1 MRLPDFTAPAGIVSG
16 LYPAGGGRYDNR
28 MTEPIPPLAFA
39 PILIPKPWGGRRLAD
54 LGKPLPPA
62 GRFGESWEITP
73 LSVAGRGPSVAE
85 GGPYHGRTLTGLA
98 EELGEG
104 LLGSS
109 VAFPLLFKF
118 LDARE
123 DLSVQV
129 HPDRDYAAGRQGI
142 TSKTESWYVME
153 AAAGSVIYRG
163 LREGVSTAEVRAAAG
178 TSRIVELLR
187 AFPARPGDFH
197 HLPGGTI
204 HALGAGVMVAEPQT
218 PGDVTFRLYDWTE
231 EYDRPRRPL
240 HTEQALR
247 ALRPDPPG
255 GTYREPMTTWGER
268 LLADGPSYRIREHR
282 RREGTFRLEER
293 GELRI
298 LAAMRG
304 RARLEPPAAPPRDLP
319 AGKTVLIPAASQV
332 RAIAVGETTLLEISP
347 APPNPV

>member
-1 MRLPDFTAPAGIVSG
+1 
-16 LYPAGGGRYDNR
+16 

-39 PILIPKPWGGRRLAD
+39 PILIPKPWGGRRLAS
-54 LGKPLPPA
+54 LGKTLPPA

-85 GGPYHGRTLTGLA
+85 GGPHHGRTLTGLVD
-98 EELGEG
+98 ELGKG

-129 HPDRDYAAGRQGI
+129 HPDRDYAARRPGM

-153 AAAGSVIYRG
+153 ATAGSVIYRG
-163 LREGVSTAEVRAAAG
+163 LREGVSAADVRAAAG

-187 AFPARPGDFH
+187 AFPAHPGDFH

-218 PGDVTFRLYDWTE
+218 PGDVTLRLYDWNE

-247 ALRPDPPG
+247 AIRPDPPG
-255 GTYREPMTTWGER
+255 GAYRKPMTTWGER
-268 LLADGPSYRIREHR
+268 LLADGPRYRIREHR
-282 RREGTFRLEER
+282 RRKGTFRLKEN

-298 LAAMRG
+298 LAAIRG
-304 RARLEPPAAPPRDLP
+304 RARLEHPGGPPRDLP
-319 AGKTVLIPAASQV
+319 AGGTALIPAAGAV
-332 RAIAVGETTLLEISP
+332 RATAVGETTLLEISP
-347 APPNPV
+347 TPPNPV